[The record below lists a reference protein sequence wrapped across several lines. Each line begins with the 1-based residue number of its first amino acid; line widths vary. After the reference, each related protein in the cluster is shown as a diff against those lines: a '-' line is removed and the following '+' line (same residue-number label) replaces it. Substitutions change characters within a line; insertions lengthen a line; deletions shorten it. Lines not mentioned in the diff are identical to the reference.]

1 MNKKRRTGIYI
12 VTALVCLLTL
22 AGCGRKYEPVEVP
35 TLEEASGD
43 ITLENGEETAAV
55 SIENETGNGK
65 NGTEKPGGQAGTSA
79 HEAAVTTET
88 APAFTAVDET
98 VYVTGSQVNIR
109 KSAGT
114 GGAVITTVSRGT
126 ALKRTGYSD
135 SWSRIIYQDQECYIS
150 CQRNSRL
157 RNRRQRLLQSQ
168 APVPA
173 RSLPSIR
180 DTRRRAIQKKN
191 R

>member
-35 TLEEASGD
+35 ALEEASGD
-43 ITLENGEETAAV
+43 ITLENGDETAAV
-55 SIENETGNGK
+55 SIENETGNEK

-135 SWSRIIYQDQECYIS
+135 SWSRVIYQDQ
-150 CQRNSRL
+150 
-157 RNRRQRLLQSQ
+157 
-168 APVPA
+168 
-173 RSLPSIR
+173 
-180 DTRRRAIQKKN
+180 
-191 R
+191 

>member
-65 NGTEKPGGQAGTSA
+65 TGQRSRVARRGQA
-79 HEAAVTTET
+79 
-88 APAFTAVDET
+88 P
-98 VYVTGSQVNIR
+98 
-109 KSAGT
+109 
-114 GGAVITTVSRGT
+114 
-126 ALKRTGYSD
+126 
-135 SWSRIIYQDQECYIS
+135 
-150 CQRNSRL
+150 
-157 RNRRQRLLQSQ
+157 
-168 APVPA
+168 
-173 RSLPSIR
+173 
-180 DTRRRAIQKKN
+180 TRPL
-191 R
+191 